1 MKSSN
6 EEKLLKMVKMLEARW
21 LSSERA
27 VNALRLSL
35 ASVIKVMTH
44 PKRKKEPG
52 AGCSK
57 LLRSFRFIATLEL
70 FADTLPH
77 LSNLSR
83 VFQTRSLDFSAIAA
97 ALNVTRAAI
106 TVKAELA
113 SAVKDHLTA
122 AVAPAAPAP
131 ADPLMVK
138 IEEKLAEL
146 RNREIEIAYDD
157 ARWRRNWA
165 GIRAQWLRALLDQI
179 DHRFPATQLFADFAT
194 LFDPVK
200 LPATLAAAIGSGHG
214 DEAIKR
220 LAEILSQVRP
230 ALPQLAEQLSIVER
244 TAAEH
249 KKATKSAAKAKAKD
263 ADDDEEMLDADGAV
277 AVDGAADGKDAKSS
291 GDGKDAKSSGDS
303 KDSKSS
309 ASASSSTKPS
319 PGAYADAPY
328 IDKARLI
335 AEWPNALAHLV
346 DVRDADPVL
355 AALKKDGK
363 FGTQALLRQFVNQ
376 PSNQRMF
383 PETIK
388 LANYA
393 LSLPVSTAEC
403 ERCFSLMNIIK
414 TALRNRI
421 GEERLADLM
430 RVALGPELTDKALD
444 WNAMLFI
451 WYRTKDRK
459 VRLNLV
465 QSAEDKPAA
474 PIASAL
480 RSFVLADSDLNDVE
494 ML

>member
-1 MKSSN
+1 
-6 EEKLLKMVKMLEARW
+6 MVKMLEARW
-21 LSSERA
+21 LSGERA
-27 VNALRLSL
+27 VSALRLSL

-44 PKRKKEPG
+44 SKRKKGPG

-220 LAEILSQVRP
+220 LGEILSQVRP

-263 ADDDEEMLDADGAV
+263 ADDDEEMLDAGCFMKMAERLRYHAAVGYGASLR
-277 AVDGAADGKDAKSS
+277 AGTNHRAGRCCRRKRGWCPTRYGRTRIFTAAGSWAKRC
-291 GDGKDAKSSGDS
+291 K
-303 KDSKSS
+303 S
-309 ASASSSTKPS
+309 ASGNRRWRSPRCKPRASSPPS
-319 PGAYADAPY
+319 PTAASWSPRAWWRAWARKTQPDARPG
-328 IDKARLI
+328 RHR
-335 AEWPNALAHLV
+335 P
-346 DVRDADPVL
+346 
-355 AALKKDGK
+355 
-363 FGTQALLRQFVNQ
+363 LR
-376 PSNQRMF
+376 
-383 PETIK
+383 
-388 LANYA
+388 
-393 LSLPVSTAEC
+393 
-403 ERCFSLMNIIK
+403 
-414 TALRNRI
+414 
-421 GEERLADLM
+421 GH
-430 RVALGPELTDKALD
+430 
-444 WNAMLFI
+444 
-451 WYRTKDRK
+451 
-459 VRLNLV
+459 
-465 QSAEDKPAA
+465 AA
-474 PIASAL
+474 PHHHRAASRGGRRHRA
-480 RSFVLADSDLNDVE
+480 
-494 ML
+494 